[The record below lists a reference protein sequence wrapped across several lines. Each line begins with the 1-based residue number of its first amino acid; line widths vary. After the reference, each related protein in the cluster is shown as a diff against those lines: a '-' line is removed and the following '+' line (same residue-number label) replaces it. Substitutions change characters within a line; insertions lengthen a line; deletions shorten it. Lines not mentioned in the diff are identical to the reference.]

1 MKERIMNKFALLT
14 TTAIV
19 AATLAFATPAKASE
33 QGWFDSMK
41 TKVQSW
47 FNKDGQTEG
56 TNAEVEAYLD
66 QVTIAVPP
74 MTGEEAA
81 AIQPAAGDYVEDVQD
96 EVNRIAP
103 QPVAPGAMGWEPQK
117 NSQINTEFEGQGSVT
132 AFGDTP
138 SADDLA
144 NIMPAAGDAEE
155 ITDESVVVVET
166 PAVEAP
172 VVTETVTETVV
183 ETTDG
188 VVTEVEQVTTEVTTE
203 AEEATTDAE
212 TGAVAE

>member
-1 MKERIMNKFALLT
+1 MNKFALFT

-19 AATLAFATPAKASE
+19 AATLAFAIPVKAAE

-47 FNKDGQTEG
+47 FKKDGQADSA
-56 TNAEVEAYLD
+56 NAEVEAYLD

-74 MTGEEAA
+74 MTGAEAA
-81 AIQPAAGDYVEDVQD
+81 AIQPAAGDYVE
-96 EVNRIAP
+96 EVEDQLNNTAP
-103 QPVAPGAMGWEPQK
+103 QPAAPGSVDWQRQ
-117 NSQINTEFEGQGSVT
+117 SQFNTEFDGTQGSVT

-155 ITDESVVVVET
+155 ITDESVVVVEET
-166 PAVEAP
+166 PA
-172 VVTETVTETVV
+172 VTETVTETTV

-188 VVTEVEQVTTEVTTE
+188 VVTEVEEVTTEVTTE
-203 AEEATTDAE
+203 EEVVIDPL
-212 TGAVAE
+212 TGDVAQ